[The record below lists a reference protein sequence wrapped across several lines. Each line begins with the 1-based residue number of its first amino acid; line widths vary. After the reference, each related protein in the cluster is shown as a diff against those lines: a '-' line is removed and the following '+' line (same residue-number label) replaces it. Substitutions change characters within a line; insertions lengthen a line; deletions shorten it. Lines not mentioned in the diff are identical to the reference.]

1 MSRTR
6 TRSMNRYVALLRGI
20 NVGGHKKVPMAQLRA
35 LLEAQGFEDVVTLLQ
50 SGNAVF
56 SSKKKVP
63 PARLERQLEEALE
76 AALGFGVE
84 VLVRTRDE
92 LAAAIAA
99 NPLPGADEQPSRFAV
114 TFLSAAPEP
123 ARLAALDPAAYAP
136 DEFRVVGR
144 ELYAR
149 FPQGMGRSK
158 LAAVLSSPRLG
169 VTATAR
175 NWSTVTK
182 LLALADADRATKAE
196 D

>member
-1 MSRTR
+1 
-6 TRSMNRYVALLRGI
+6 MNRYVALLRGI

-56 SSKKKVP
+56 GSKKKLP

-76 AALGFGVE
+76 AALGFEVE

-99 NPLPGADEQPSRFAV
+99 NPLPGADEDPSRFAV

-123 ARLAALDPAAYAP
+123 KRLAALDPAAYAP

-158 LAAVLSSPRLG
+158 LAAVLSSTRLG

-175 NWSTVTK
+175 NWGTVTK
-182 LLALADADRATKAE
+182 LLALADAAPATQA
-196 D
+196 DD